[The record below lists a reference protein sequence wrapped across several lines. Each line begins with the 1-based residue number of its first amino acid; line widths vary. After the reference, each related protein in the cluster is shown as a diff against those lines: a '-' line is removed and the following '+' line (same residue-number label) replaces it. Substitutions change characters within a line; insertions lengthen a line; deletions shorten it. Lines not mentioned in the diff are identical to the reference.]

1 MTACRRCP
9 IKLTKPPETL
19 GEHLDDLRNRFE
31 DAGLDPMP
39 VDALR
44 RYLLDRTMAAIA
56 HNLLEDE

>member
-9 IKLTKPPETL
+9 IRLTKPPETL
-19 GEHLDDLRNRFE
+19 GEHLDDLWNRFE

-56 HNLLEDE
+56 NTWEDE